1 MMRYAKGG
9 DEARIHFAKAEGAI
23 PSSDMLE
30 RMGIK
35 VFFGVGHETTG
46 CHDIFDDPKSLTF
59 STGSTATRRSTTRTR
74 RDIHAGRHALGRGC
88 RFAGDDQV
96 LPVHAVPEGDRR
108 HIGLFP
114 VSLTPQR
121 WPSWKRTRRNHPGQ
135 SRGN

>member
-1 MMRYAKGG
+1 MPGG

-46 CHDIFDDPKSLTF
+46 
-59 STGSTATRRSTTRTR
+59 ATTYSRSEILDLLDWIDRNPAEH
-74 RDIHAGRHALGRGC
+74 HAVLDATSMLGAMPWGEDRGG
-88 RFAGDDQV
+88 AGDDQV

-108 HIGLFP
+108 HIRAISSL
-114 VSLTPQR
+114 SLTPAA
-121 WPSWKRTRRNHPGQ
+121 WPSWRRTRRNRPGQ
-135 SRGN
+135 SRGS